1 MSAHDDVHNFLTEAH
16 CVSQEDQFSL
26 PNAEQPA
33 VERVLHQLSAIRTII
48 ATLDDPYTDT
58 NSISAMETYVT
69 GLIDPLEHFLADPP
83 LPAHTHI
90 PLNTTGQRGRPSDQL
105 DLDRAL
111 LLHDLGNTWRDI
123 ATAMGVARQTLYS
136 VRLKGKGL

>member
-1 MSAHDDVHNFLTEAH
+1 MSAHDDVHNFLREAH
-16 CVSQEDQFSL
+16 CVSQEGQFIIDSL

-33 VERVLHQLSAIRTII
+33 VERVLHQLSAIRTIL

-69 GLIDPLEHFLADPP
+69 RLIDPLEHFLADPP

-90 PLNTTGQRGRPSDQL
+90 PLNTTEHFCSTTSEIHGETLP
-105 DLDRAL
+105 L
-111 LLHDLGNTWRDI
+111 LWGWLVKRLS
-123 ATAMGVARQTLYS
+123 LYTCS
-136 VRLKGKGL
+136 INGYTP